1 MPCYFNNMV
10 RNYFVC
16 DEYAVN
22 AQIDD
27 LENNLELRSTLLY
40 DFIESTVYHFGPP
53 SYDCNTPDINKINF
67 ETWRQE
73 VYAIMTNDID
83 LDDMTTIELDKC
95 NMFWAAME
103 EQNIW
108 DGYILT
114 ERLQNVFN
122 NSHISYQRHY
132 IEILEIE
139 NNAQPHADN
148 IEFES
153 GDELSDNDYLS
164 ESESEEDEEDD
175 YTPEEALDIINNMS
189 DEEAG
194 VSEAETVIVD
204 SDEEDN
210 LSEAETET
218 EPETDTDT
226 DYEEAA
232 NNLIDED
239 AMNIIHQFIHCAT
252 NNDPAALMRVVQT
265 MQTYTQRSNT
275 NAI

>member
-1 MPCYFNNMV
+1 MLKTKTTNYFIIMPCYFDNMV

-22 AQIDD
+22 AHIDD
-27 LENNLELRSTLLY
+27 LRDNLELRSTLLY
-40 DFIESTVYHFGPP
+40 DFINSTVYHFGPP
-53 SYDCNTPDINKINF
+53 SYDCNTPDINKVNF

-122 NSHISYQRHY
+122 NSPVSYQRHY

-148 IEFES
+148 IEFDSEE
-153 GDELSDNDYLS
+153 ELSDNDYLS
-164 ESESEEDEEDD
+164 ESESEEEGD

-189 DEEAG
+189 DEE
-194 VSEAETVIVD
+194 EH
-204 SDEEDN
+204 

-218 EPETDTDT
+218 ETEAETDTECEAD
-226 DYEEAA
+226 DEEA
-232 NNLIDED
+232 
-239 AMNIIHQFIHCAT
+239 NIIAHIRIAT
-252 NNDPAALMRVVQT
+252 NNDPAAIMRIIHTLQNYAQAPNRVNV
-265 MQTYTQRSNT
+265 
-275 NAI
+275 

>member
-1 MPCYFNNMV
+1 MPCYFDNMI

-16 DEYAVN
+16 DEYSVN
-22 AQIDD
+22 AHIVD
-27 LENNLELRSTLLY
+27 LEDSLELRSTLLY
-40 DFIESTVYHFGPP
+40 DFINSTVYHFGPP

-108 DGYILT
+108 DGYILA
-114 ERLQNVFN
+114 ERIQNVFN
-122 NSHISYQRHY
+122 NSPVSYQRHY

-139 NNAQPHADN
+139 NNAQPHTDN

-153 GDELSDNDYLS
+153 EDELSDNDYLS
-164 ESESEEDEEDD
+164 ESEGEEEDDD

-194 VSEAETVIVD
+194 VSDAETVIVD
-204 SDEEDN
+204 SDEEEH

-218 EPETDTDT
+218 DAETDTECEAED
-226 DYEEAA
+226 EEA
-232 NNLIDED
+232 
-239 AMNIIHQFIHCAT
+239 NIIAHIRIAT
-252 NNDPAALMRVVQT
+252 NNDPEAIMRIIHTLQNYA
-265 MQTYTQRSNT
+265 QET
-275 NAI
+275 NRVNV

>member
-1 MPCYFNNMV
+1 MPCYFDNMV

-22 AQIDD
+22 AHIVD
-27 LENNLELRSTLLY
+27 LEDSLELRSTLLY
-40 DFIESTVYHFGPP
+40 DFINSTVYHFGPP

-108 DGYILT
+108 DGYIIAG
-114 ERLQNVFN
+114 RLQNVFN
-122 NSHISYQRHY
+122 NSPVSYQRHY

-139 NNAQPHADN
+139 NNEQPHADN
-148 IEFES
+148 IEFASE
-153 GDELSDNDYLS
+153 DELSDNDYLS
-164 ESESEEDEEDD
+164 ESESEEEED
-175 YTPEEALDIINNMS
+175 YTPEEALDIINNMY
-189 DEEAG
+189 DEEDG

-265 MQTYTQRSNT
+265 MQNYTQRSNT